1 MLYAVL
7 LMQEIS
13 KKLVLLYMDYLIL
26 LYMDYDLQ
34 SFTKYFRQTLV
45 FMWNRALRE
54 TFNFFFSGVLC

>member
-26 LYMDYDLQ
+26 LYMDDDLQ

-45 FMWNRALRE
+45 FM
-54 TFNFFFSGVLC
+54 

>member
-45 FMWNRALRE
+45 FM
-54 TFNFFFSGVLC
+54 

>member
-26 LYMDYDLQ
+26 FYMDDDLQ

-45 FMWNRALRE
+45 FMWNSALRE
-54 TFNFFFSGVLC
+54 TFNFFFQGVLC

>member
-26 LYMDYDLQ
+26 LYMDDDLQ
-34 SFTKYFRQTLV
+34 SFAKYFRQTLV
-45 FMWNRALRE
+45 FM
-54 TFNFFFSGVLC
+54 

>member
-13 KKLVLLYMDYLIL
+13 KKLALLYMDYLIL

-45 FMWNRALRE
+45 FM
-54 TFNFFFSGVLC
+54 

>member
-7 LMQEIS
+7 FMQEIS
-13 KKLVLLYMDYLIL
+13 EELILLYMDYLIL

-45 FMWNRALRE
+45 FM
-54 TFNFFFSGVLC
+54 

>member
-26 LYMDYDLQ
+26 FYMDDDLQ

-45 FMWNRALRE
+45 FM
-54 TFNFFFSGVLC
+54 